1 MLKIC
6 QIKRFLLKTTPY
18 FVSFGVGVF
27 FFVFSNKFNENFENL
42 FLSLSASFI
51 SIPLIYLF
59 YKLTKNISQRK
70 LNKEIFDYSKMK
82 IDKEILSI
90 TEVLFK
96 IMYPYDKQR
105 FNLDAIDKFL
115 SFNLDDLKEN
125 FRNNKYLGF
134 QIFKRLDF
142 TQNRFQEILEN
153 PFLLDRLAD
162 QQIQSIILIIKKL
175 RRIESLRDKNIHKK
189 NNKKESDSY
198 KIVSGKEINPDN
210 TKYPNRLLLLKH
222 IENDKHFVQDFGDF
236 KEGNKSKL
244 LNYFTV
250 KESYVEVYAEKVFD
264 VVSEINKWINI
275 SGGEIIIDTKEFKI
289 KKGSMRIKEQQ
300 KQ

>member
-198 KIVSGKEINPDN
+198 KIVSG
-210 TKYPNRLLLLKH
+210 